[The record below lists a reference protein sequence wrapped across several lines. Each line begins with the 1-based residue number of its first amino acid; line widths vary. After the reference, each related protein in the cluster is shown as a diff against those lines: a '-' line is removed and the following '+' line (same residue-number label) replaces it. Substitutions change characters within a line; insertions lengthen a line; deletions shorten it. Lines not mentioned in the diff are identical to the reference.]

1 MGLRKILLRPQNGSN
16 KNRWSQFLYVLHTS
30 RDIKHTW
37 NSRADGTILEENRSW
52 FGGLKATTWGRHA
65 TIKGGKHEP
74 QSLAYNPAPT
84 SATTISTSLPS
95 PPPTHAETHTQESH
109 TQLSSYNHHEHPPI
123 HSRLRSV
130 DIHHDVVHWHPF
142 MDGIMDTPLPTTWKI
157 LNIERYDGTSDSN
170 QHLHTFTMQVNLH
183 FNDDTVMCKVFPT
196 SLKGWCWHATN
207 AFPHDPLTLS

>member
-1 MGLRKILLRPQNGSN
+1 MRQLR
-16 KNRWSQFLYVLHTS
+16 
-30 RDIKHTW
+30 
-37 NSRADGTILEENRSW
+37 EENAN
-52 FGGLKATTWGRHA
+52 LKAW
-65 TIKGGKHEP
+65 
-74 QSLAYNPAPT
+74 LAIQHLALPPPPPPYPPC
-84 SATTISTSLPS
+84 SPS

-183 FNDDTVMCKVFPT
+183 FNDDTVMCKSKLAGGSTQCEDLIHTIKECVA
-196 SLKGWCWHATN
+196 LKDKIKKLIQQG
-207 AFPHDPLTLS
+207 TLGNYIYTPNNNRGGYSGCDSG